1 MREYLETEPLTL
13 PLVVDGKS
21 KPGLGEP
28 TPGETWVVPSFESG
42 AVLLRAEDGG
52 AVRLSWEDELTAEN
66 ASTDRRR
73 ELAAG
78 RYTLVGYR
86 LIARDERKR
95 SWHVSA
101 SALKGVTI
109 DVLAGREN
117 RLEIE
122 PTIQIV
128 ERVQSDG
135 LGVSVQGV
143 SGAGLSI
150 YKEGKRIPLGFR
162 RLDGKGRVLAEGK
175 INYG

>member
-1 MREYLETEPLTL
+1 MRTYLGAEPLPL
-13 PLVVDGKS
+13 PRVVDAKS
-21 KPGLGEP
+21 E
-28 TPGETWVVPSFESG
+28 PGETWVVPSFESG
-42 AVLLRAEDGG
+42 AVLLRAEDGS
-52 AVRLSWEDELTAEN
+52 VLRLSWEDEPAAEN
-66 ASTDRRR
+66 TGAERRR

-95 SWHVSA
+95 TWHVSA
-101 SALKGVTI
+101 SAVKGVTL
-109 DVLAGREN
+109 DVQAGREN

-135 LGVSVQGV
+135 MSVSVQGI

-162 RLDGKGRVLAEGK
+162 RLDEEGRKLGEGK
-175 INYG
+175 IAYG